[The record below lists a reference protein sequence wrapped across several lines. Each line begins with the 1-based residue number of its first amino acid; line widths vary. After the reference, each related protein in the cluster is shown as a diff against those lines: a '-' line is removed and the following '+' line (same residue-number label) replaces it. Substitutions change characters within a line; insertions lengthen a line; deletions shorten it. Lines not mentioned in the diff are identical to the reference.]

1 MAPTRTLTLLIALA
15 LVASACGDDAS
26 SDGAAPGG
34 DDGATPAPVDLV
46 SAERAAPAPDDDP
59 TVAAT
64 AVTAF
69 GADLHR
75 TLGESVAPD
84 QNLVTSPMSV
94 AIALGM
100 LEPGADG
107 EAQQQLRTALHITD
121 ADTHHRSMNAL
132 EQDLEAR
139 VPDEAPPD
147 QDPGELELS
156 VANEAYL
163 QQGYPF
169 EADYLD
175 TIGRHYGAA
184 LHAVDFAADPDA
196 VAEQINAS
204 VAETTRDRIP
214 ELVPEGTI
222 DPATVLALV
231 NALYLKASWQ
241 TAFEPT
247 ATAPGPFT
255 LTDGTEIEVPRMEG
269 FSDSSASGDGW
280 IAATKALTGGL
291 VVQFV
296 LPDEGRF
303 AEVESSLDTVFAT
316 YDEIRAPGA
325 SLSVPRFE
333 TRVNTTLDNPLQ
345 TLGITDVYE
354 PGNLLGVAPDER
366 LLVDTVLHETFLAV
380 DETGVE
386 AAAATLVL
394 AMATSAPVDPPT
406 PVVLDRPFLFR
417 ILDER
422 TDATLFLGRIADPTV

>member
-1 MAPTRTLTLLIALA
+1 MCIR
-15 LVASACGDDAS
+15 D
-26 SDGAAPGG
+26 
-34 DDGATPAPVDLV
+34 
-46 SAERAAPAPDDDP
+46 R
-59 TVAAT
+59 
-64 AVTAF
+64 
-69 GADLHR
+69 
-75 TLGESVAPD
+75 
-84 QNLVTSPMSV
+84 
-94 AIALGM
+94 
-100 LEPGADG
+100 
-107 EAQQQLRTALHITD
+107 
-121 ADTHHRSMNAL
+121 
-132 EQDLEAR
+132 
-139 VPDEAPPD
+139 
-147 QDPGELELS
+147 
-156 VANEAYL
+156 
-163 QQGYPF
+163 
-169 EADYLD
+169 
-175 TIGRHYGAA
+175 
-184 LHAVDFAADPDA
+184 
-196 VAEQINAS
+196 INAS

-214 ELVPEGTI
+214 ELVPQGTI

-269 FSDSSASGDGW
+269 FSDSSAGGDGW

-291 VVQFV
+291 VAQFV

-422 TDATLFLGRIADPTV
+422 TGATLFLARIADPSA